1 MAGITPCREPPRG
14 PRGRIAIDVPTETR
28 VTTRW
33 KQLGVVLARAHAVP
47 AACQLQQA
55 AVVRSRLAQLALIV
69 AVLCVAWIGVD
80 LAGLDAATAAR
91 AAPVRVALAAALL
104 AISKLRERP
113 SMQAAM
119 AGFIGLQTLGFGL
132 LQYLLAPGEAG
143 LSLGYGLFP
152 FVIAAQLAIFPLT
165 WGRSLLLGL
174 APAALLCGPLLA
186 GTRPLDHAFANDAWL
201 FVLILGLAAWGG
213 HMQVRLLVD
222 LLGAQRDASTDG
234 LTGLANRRLAEDR
247 LQSERARAIRRREP
261 LTVAM
266 VDLDHFKHVNDTWGH
281 AVGDLTL
288 VMVAGALQ
296 EQVRAI
302 DLAARFGGEEFL
314 VILPGTEPEQAVA
327 VMERIREH
335 IRDLAIPAPG
345 DTLRVTASVGLACL
359 RPSETVGEL
368 LARADAALYRAKA
381 LGRDRCEVACPEP
394 DDAPCASPA

>member
-1 MAGITPCREPPRG
+1 MTKP
-14 PRGRIAIDVPTETR
+14 
-28 VTTRW
+28 W
-33 KQLGVVLARAHAVP
+33 KQLRATLARAHTVP
-47 AACQLQQA
+47 PACQLQQA

-80 LAGLDAATAAR
+80 VAGLEAATAAR

-104 AISKLRERP
+104 AVSQLRGLL
-113 SMQAAM
+113 SMHAAM
-119 AGFIGLQTLGFGL
+119 TAFIGVQTLGFGL

-174 APAALLCGPLLA
+174 APAALLCA
-186 GTRPLDHAFANDAWL
+186 GVLSGNRPLDHAFANDAWL

-234 LTGLANRRLAEDR
+234 LTGLANRRFAEDR
-247 LQSERARAIRRREP
+247 LQAERARAIRRREP

-266 VDLDHFKHVNDTWGH
+266 VDLDHFKRVNDTWGH
-281 AVGDLTL
+281 AVGDLAL
-288 VMVAGALQ
+288 VMVAGALRG
-296 EQVRAI
+296 QVRAV

-314 VILPGTEPEQAVA
+314 VILPGTEAAQAVA

-335 IRDLAIPAPG
+335 IGALAVPAPG

-359 RPSETVGEL
+359 HPSETVGQL

-381 LGRDRCEVACPEP
+381 LGRDRCEVACPEA